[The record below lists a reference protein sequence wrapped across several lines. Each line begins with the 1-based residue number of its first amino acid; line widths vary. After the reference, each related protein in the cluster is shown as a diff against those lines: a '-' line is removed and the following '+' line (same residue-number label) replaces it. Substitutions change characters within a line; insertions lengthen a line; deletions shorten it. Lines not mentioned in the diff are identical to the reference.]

1 VKKEKEKKRT
11 GYLETLQKYQISK
24 DQQDLLLS
32 TRDAGQHH
40 TAKSK
45 LKRAFKLH
53 KAGLDLSE
61 EARDLLFPQ
70 SDRSNSVHHAKVEQ
84 PLIVTKVVVT
94 DILSK
99 NEPAATGNGS
109 VGSMLLKQFKNLKKN
124 PSKVLTVSQDQQ
136 TKMNIDDNSDNL
148 SDEFYT
154 INPNIPKTQGIV
166 IRTSTQDIEAGMGS
180 HSPYIP
186 KELILPIL
194 PDGSIAMNQGISAN
208 NKVASLPNASKRKTI
223 ILKRRDNIQVDNI
236 A

>member
-1 VKKEKEKKRT
+1 MKKEKEKKRT

-70 SDRSNSVHHAKVEQ
+70 SDRSNSVHQ
-84 PLIVTKVVVT
+84 PLIVTKAVVT

-124 PSKVLTVSQDQQ
+124 PSKVLAVSQDQQ

-180 HSPYIP
+180 RSPYIP

-194 PDGSIAMNQGISAN
+194 PDGSIVMNQGISAN

-223 ILKRRDNIQVDNI
+223 MLKRRDDIQVNNI